1 MFYMVMPS
9 ASAREKLIA
18 HLGAKGIL
26 AVWHYQ
32 PLHTSKVGK
41 MYGGKD
47 GDCPVAERVAEQLV
61 RLPFYTTMTDEEQ
74 LIVVEALY
82 ELV

>member
-1 MFYMVMPS
+1 
-9 ASAREKLIA
+9 
-18 HLGAKGIL
+18 
-26 AVWHYQ
+26 
-32 PLHTSKVGK
+32 
-41 MYGGKD
+41 MYGGQD

-74 LIVVEALY
+74 LMVVEALY